1 MKGWSGRSV
10 SAWILVAFTSAA
22 SGQSEAPLPPRIIDT
37 QPPPEPPSIVDTEP
51 GEARL
56 AELPEDREA
65 VLEEIV
71 VIGQDRWRLPDLGA
85 SWRLQNEAIPETRL
99 AVRYLPLYD
108 PELAERMPDLFLLN
122 KQEERAGYIEL
133 FRIRFGAVP
142 QRTIVPTV
150 TNPDP

>member
-1 MKGWSGRSV
+1 MKDWIGRSV
-10 SAWILVAFTSAA
+10 RAGVLLAVAGTASA
-22 SGQSEAPLPPRIIDT
+22 QSQAPLPPRVFDT
-37 QPPPEPPSIVDTEP
+37 PPPEPPNILDAEP
-51 GEARL
+51 GEASL
-56 AELPEDREA
+56 AELPEDRAAE
-65 VLEEIV
+65 LEEIV
-71 VIGQDRWRLPDLGA
+71 VIGEERWRLPDLGA
-85 SWRLQNEAIPETRL
+85 TWRLQNEPIPETRL

-108 PELAERMPDLFLLN
+108 PELADRMPDLFLLN